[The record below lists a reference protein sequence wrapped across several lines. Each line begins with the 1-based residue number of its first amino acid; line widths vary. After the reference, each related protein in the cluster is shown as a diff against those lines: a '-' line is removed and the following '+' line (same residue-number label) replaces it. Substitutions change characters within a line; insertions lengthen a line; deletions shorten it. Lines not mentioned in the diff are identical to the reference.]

1 MALEELDRE
10 LEAAREEERR
20 NPAPQRWTVEE
31 YGERREVDPL
41 TYLRHPGGS
50 GLGDLERVL
59 LTASDEFILVVA
71 GRHVVIGDHGALLT
85 AYGVQTAIFR
95 ETGVAPRVPGTRP
108 RWVPTANAIQAVAE
122 RIDED
127 EEARFQEPVNEETRA
142 WVARV
147 VKEAP
152 RVALGNAEAL
162 AIALETKESFEGDD
176 ERLYLHGPAAR
187 AEAQRMGLGNWSQ
200 KEMGRRL
207 RWLGYEQR
215 QISARK
221 GDTVHKARLWVSPEN
236 PASSYAR
243 NKKKFFDGDG
253 GDTGTSLQ
261 TGLFPTGDSAGDNE
275 PDKEDVA

>member
-20 NPAPQRWTVEE
+20 IPAPQRWTVEE

-176 ERLYLHGPAAR
+176 ERL
-187 AEAQRMGLGNWSQ
+187 
-200 KEMGRRL
+200 
-207 RWLGYEQR
+207 
-215 QISARK
+215 
-221 GDTVHKARLWVSPEN
+221 
-236 PASSYAR
+236 
-243 NKKKFFDGDG
+243 
-253 GDTGTSLQ
+253 
-261 TGLFPTGDSAGDNE
+261 
-275 PDKEDVA
+275 